1 MRRTTRSPQGPRKAP
16 TPPHRRLHLLINLK
30 DKLAVMGKD
39 CRALVVY
46 DNFQFQE
53 NIKHQRIGDNATMK
67 SVMTGKLIIG
77 TDIPDGGLK
86 QTLLDESVRLNSL
99 DVFNA

>member
-1 MRRTTRSPQGPRKAP
+1 M
-16 TPPHRRLHLLINLK
+16 
-30 DKLAVMGKD
+30 MGKD
-39 CRALVVY
+39 CLALVVY

-99 DVFNA
+99 DVFNAPGLHEDVTQLEISTYFIADTIRQ